1 MFICNLGFAIQVINV
16 RGSDIIIVGRGI
28 IKASDPAKTALEYR
42 LQGWQSYRTS
52 LL

>member
-1 MFICNLGFAIQVINV
+1 MFICNMGFAIQVINV

-28 IKASDPAKTALEYR
+28 IKAGDPAKMALEYR